1 MKFRSRLPGALIVAA
16 SVWVLCACSMSTSI
30 QRDALDYNAGVANYN
45 DQMLMYTIL
54 RARDDAPIN
63 LLALSTI
70 NGAVTLQG
78 GLGAAAGYQHVDG
91 TTVAHGLTGSLTPSI
106 TAGSSPTWSMASL
119 NTQGFTL
126 GIIQPIS
133 PMYIV
138 SKWST
143 GLDREFLLRLFIKS
157 INLKEATGYH
167 EYLNDPN
174 SPAAMAAFSAKLH
187 TWFPGISM
195 RALTVLEPLG
205 PALDPSTVTSV
216 STSWDGSG
224 KNPVSSRIEKTDV
237 FNGAN
242 TSILGAYQYLMP
254 LSGGPFYVG
263 NAASR
268 TPDGTLRLQLYR
280 EYPQQV
286 VLCIPRTVPGS
297 QPLTSS
303 SVPLGDQQQEEEAMS
318 SYALALKAAA
328 KGGAGKGPETPTP
341 TSGSGSSAGPSGNPN
356 VHPQSVGSLS
366 SNLKVDRVAAVLPIS
381 ACGQQELVLPAYTE
395 EENARNSGAYSHV
408 EWRSIA
414 EVIDYLGALL
424 RERNAGAGEW
434 TDNDASGAA
443 IQHSLF
449 ELSTD
454 SAPGFTHVAYRGDTY
469 TIHTANERSAT
480 APRDHSLQALSLLN
494 ELVSAAKV
502 SSDIPN
508 TQEIQFVPRRHDGT
522 THSGPSI

>member
-1 MKFRSRLPGALIVAA
+1 MRIWSRTAGAVVVAA
-16 SVWVLCACSMSTSI
+16 FVWVLCACSMATSI
-30 QRDALDYNAGVANYN
+30 QRNALDYNAGVANYN

-78 GLGAAAGYQHVDG
+78 GLGAAAGYQNVNG
-91 TTVAHGLTGSLTPSI
+91 TTVAHGFTGTLTPSI

-133 PMYIV
+133 PMYVV

-157 INLKEATGYH
+157 INLKEANGYH

-174 SPAAMAAFSAKLH
+174 SPTAIAAFSAKLH

-205 PALDPSTVTSV
+205 PSFDPSSVTSV
-216 STSWDGSG
+216 STSRDGSG
-224 KNPVSSRIEKTDV
+224 KSPVSSRIEKTDMI
-237 FNGAN
+237 NGAN
-242 TSILGAYQYLMP
+242 TSLLGAYEYLMP

-263 NAASR
+263 NAAPR
-268 TPDGTLRLQLYR
+268 IPDGALRLQLYR

-286 VLCIPRTVPGS
+286 VLCVPRTALGP

-303 SVPLGDQQQEEEAMS
+303 SIPLGDQQEEEEAMS

-328 KGGAGKGPETPTP
+328 KNGAGKGPEPSAP
-341 TSGSGSSAGPSGNPN
+341 TSGSGSNVGPNGNQN
-356 VHPQSVGSLS
+356 LHPQPVGSLS
-366 SNLKVDRVAAVLPIS
+366 SSLKVDRVAAVLPID
-381 ACGQQELVLPAYTE
+381 ACGQHELVLPAYTE
-395 EENARNSGAYSHV
+395 EDNAKDSGTYSHV

-424 RERNAGAGEW
+424 RARNAGAGQW
-434 TDNDASGAA
+434 TDIDASGAA
-443 IQHSLF
+443 VQHSLF
-449 ELSTD
+449 ELSMEP
-454 SAPGFTHVAYRGDTY
+454 APGFAHVAYRGDTY
-469 TIHTANERSAT
+469 TIHTADEKRAA
-480 APRDHSLQALSLLN
+480 APQDHSLQALSLLN

-508 TQEIQFVPRRHDGT
+508 TQDIQIVP
-522 THSGPSI
+522 

>member
-1 MKFRSRLPGALIVAA
+1 MRIYSRAIRVVMVAA
-16 SVWVLCACSMSTSI
+16 AAWALGACSMATSI
-30 QRDALDYNAGVANYN
+30 RRDALDYNASVANYN

-78 GLGAAAGYQHVDG
+78 GLGAAAGYQNVHG
-91 TTVAHGLTGSLTPSI
+91 TTVAHGFSGTLSPSI

-133 PMYIV
+133 PMYVV

-157 INLKEATGYH
+157 INLKEAHGYH

-174 SPAAMAAFSAKLH
+174 SPAAIAAFSAKLH
-187 TWFPGISM
+187 SWLPGISM

-205 PALDPSTVTSV
+205 PPLDPSTVTSV
-216 STSWDGSG
+216 STTFEGSG
-224 KNPVSSRIEKTDV
+224 RNPVSNRIERTDAV
-237 FNGAN
+237 NGVN
-242 TSILGAYQYLMP
+242 TSLLGAYQYLMP
-254 LSGGPFYVG
+254 LGSGPFYVG
-263 NAASR
+263 NA
-268 TPDGTLRLQLYR
+268 TPLNADGARRLQLYR

-286 VLCIPRTVPGS
+286 VLCISRTALGP

-303 SVPLGDQQQEEEAMS
+303 SVPLGEQQEEEEAMS
-318 SYALALKAAA
+318 GYALALKAAA
-328 KGGAGKGPETPTP
+328 KGGAGKGLETSAP
-341 TSGSGSSAGPSGNPN
+341 TSGSASTGGPIGNPN
-356 VHPQSVGSLS
+356 FRPQAVGSLS
-366 SNLKVDRVAAVLPIS
+366 SNLKVDRVAAVLPID
-381 ACGQQELVLPAYTE
+381 ACGQHELVLPAYTE
-395 EENARNSGAYSHV
+395 EENAKDSGTYSHV

-414 EVIDYLGALL
+414 EVVDYLGALL
-424 RERNAGAGEW
+424 RARNAGAGLW
-434 TDNDASGAA
+434 SDLDADGATV
-443 IQHSLF
+443 QHRLF

-454 SAPGFTHVAYRGDTY
+454 SRAGFTRVAYRGDTY
-469 TIHTANERSAT
+469 TIHTSNESSAT
-480 APRDHSLQALSLLN
+480 APQDHSLQALSLLN

-508 TQEIQFVPRRHDGT
+508 TQEIQIVP
-522 THSGPSI
+522 

>member
-1 MKFRSRLPGALIVAA
+1 MKVHSRA
-16 SVWVLCACSMSTSI
+16 SRPVIIAMTVLLLAACSMATSI

-70 NGAVTLQG
+70 NGAVTMQG
-78 GLGAAAGYQHVDG
+78 GLSGAAGYQNVRG
-91 TTVAHGLTGSLTPSI
+91 TTVAHGFTGSLTPSI

-157 INLKEATGYH
+157 INLKEADGYH
-167 EYLNDPN
+167 EYLNNPN
-174 SPAAMAAFSAKLH
+174 SSVAMAAFSAKLQS
-187 TWFPGISM
+187 WLPGISM

-205 PALDPSTVTSV
+205 PTLDPSTVTSV
-216 STSWDGSG
+216 STSWGG
-224 KNPVSSRIEKTDV
+224 NARNPAPNRIEKTDEL
-237 FNGAN
+237 NGVN
-242 TSILGAYQYLMP
+242 TSLLGAYQYLMP
-254 LSGGPFYVG
+254 LTGGPFYVG
-263 NAASR
+263 NAAPR
-268 TPDGTLRLQLYR
+268 TRDGALRLQLYR
-280 EYPQQV
+280 EYQQQV
-286 VLCIPRTVPGS
+286 VLCVPRTALGP

-303 SVPLGDQQQEEEAMS
+303 SVPLDDQQEEEEAMS
-318 SYALALKAAA
+318 SYGLALKAAA
-328 KGGAGKGPETPTP
+328 KGGAGKGLETSAP
-341 TSGSGSSAGPSGNPN
+341 TSGSGSNAGPTGNPN
-356 VHPQSVGSLS
+356 SHPQSVGSLS
-366 SNLKVDRVAAVLPIS
+366 SNLKVDRVAAVLPIG
-381 ACGQQELVLPAYTE
+381 ACGQQELVLPPYTE
-395 EENARNSGAYSHV
+395 EENAKDSGTFSHV

-424 RERNAGAGEW
+424 LQRNAGAGQW
-434 TDNDASGAA
+434 TDTDASGTA

-449 ELSTD
+449 QLSTE
-454 SAPGFTHVAYRGDTY
+454 SAPGFTHVSYRGETY
-469 TIHTANERSAT
+469 TIHTANETSAT
-480 APRDHSLQALSLLN
+480 APQDHSLQALSLLN

-508 TQEIQFVPRRHDGT
+508 TQEIQFVP
-522 THSGPSI
+522 